1 MELYKQ
7 IKRYRT
13 DMNLSQEELAE
24 KIYVTRQTISNWE
37 NDKSYPD
44 IHSLLLLSSTFHISL
59 DQLIKG
65 DITTMKEA
73 IQKFNRD
80 GAIFTVLLILTV
92 IAAVPLAVFLGY
104 CGYIV
109 WGILFLIMIY
119 YALRVEKFKKENDI
133 MTYKEIVAFTEGK
146 QLDEIEKA
154 QEKGKRPYQQLL
166 SALLSATIGFII
178 SMFLFGCSNP
188 IFFNPSTF
196 LPIKIS

>member
-1 MELYKQ
+1 
-7 IKRYRT
+7 
-13 DMNLSQEELAE
+13 MNLSQEELAE

-65 DITTMKEA
+65 DITTMKEEISKEA

-80 GAIFTVLLILTV
+80 GAIFTVL
-92 IAAVPLAVFLGY
+92 LGY

-133 MTYKEIVAFTEGK
+133 MTYKESVAFTEGK

-178 SMFLFGCSNP
+178 SMFFVWLLKSY
-188 IFFNPSTF
+188 IF
-196 LPIKIS
+196 

>member
-1 MELYKQ
+1 
-7 IKRYRT
+7 
-13 DMNLSQEELAE
+13 MNLSQEELAE

-65 DITTMKEA
+65 DITKEA

-109 WGILFLIMIY
+109 WGILFLITIY

-178 SMFLFGCSNP
+178 SMFFVWLLKSYIC
-188 IFFNPSTF
+188 
-196 LPIKIS
+196 KR

>member
-1 MELYKQ
+1 
-7 IKRYRT
+7 
-13 DMNLSQEELAE
+13 MNLSQEELAE

-65 DITTMKEA
+65 DITTMKEE
-73 IQKFNRD
+73 
-80 GAIFTVLLILTV
+80 ILTV

-178 SMFLFGCSNP
+178 SMFFVWLLKSY
-188 IFFNPSTF
+188 IF
-196 LPIKIS
+196 